1 MWWEATRRLDDD
13 RLAAGSTEGYPHPMC
28 RSITREQ
35 QLEGWRS
42 FIDLLRGLKP
52 NIGGIL
58 AALTA
63 GHSYRSRL

>member
-1 MWWEATRRLDDD
+1 
-13 RLAAGSTEGYPHPMC
+13 MC

-35 QLEGWRS
+35 QLEGWRG

>member
-1 MWWEATRRLDDD
+1 
-13 RLAAGSTEGYPHPMC
+13 MC

-35 QLEGWRS
+35 QSEGWRA

-63 GHSYRSRL
+63 SPSAGPSSTA